1 MRRTLILTDALHAL
15 AERLGV
21 HVQWHTGGPKGLWVS
36 THRVITLREGMGHRK
51 TRCTLAHELGHAVHN
66 DLPPPD
72 ERTYRRQEVRADR
85 WAAGA
90 LITTNAY
97 EEAEALVGSHPGA
110 LALEL
115 GVTTHIIHTWRDLHA
130 YTR

>member
-1 MRRTLILTDALHAL
+1 MTDALHAL

-21 HVQWHTGGPKGLWVS
+21 HIQWHTGGPKGLWVS
-36 THRVITLREGMGHRK
+36 THRIITIREGMGHRK
-51 TRCTLAHELGHAVHN
+51 TRCTLAHELGHAIHS

-72 ERTYRRQEVRADR
+72 ERTYRRQEARADR

-90 LITTNAY
+90 LITQSAY
-97 EEAEALVGSHPGA
+97 EEAEALVGSHAGA

-130 YTR
+130 YSR